1 MTQAIQDLI
10 VHYFMIGTGLTL
22 VLDLFIR
29 FTKSS
34 EPSTAMEVVAGIVLW
49 PVMLCAFIINIIKRI
64 NNVQR

>member
-1 MTQAIQDLI
+1 MTQTIQDLI

-34 EPSTAMEVVAGIVLW
+34 EPSTAIEVVVSIILW
-49 PVMLCAFIINIIKRI
+49 PVMVTAFIINIIKRI
-64 NNVQR
+64 NNV